1 MKAEHNQKI
10 HPQGLKSGDQP
21 DSTDEPYP
29 ASDQAARDSEH
40 SFVQGGPGATERDN
54 QRRVIDGV
62 NTEVVA
68 GSIENITNH
77 SRQGHFKGKLC
88 VSRVCEG
95 VGDKK

>member
-1 MKAEHNQKI
+1 MKADHNQKLT
-10 HPQGLKSGDQP
+10 PQGFNSRDHP
-21 DSTDEPYP
+21 DSTAEPYH
-29 ASDQAARDSEH
+29 ASDQAAPNSEH